1 MINFVFEEN
10 AVSKLSDDDKK
21 KNLFEAV
28 INTKVQ
34 AEMDKLDN
42 EQDILNSKNIFS
54 KFFGKIDGSTAIK
67 QDNINFKRFVIN
79 DKLTRSSIIKDD
91 IDLHSVLADIE
102 LFMEDNKCNDLIS
115 DEVGQLNDINK
126 FIYDNF
132 DINSDEINKFVLNR
146 KQCFLPAVTR
156 KLSKAEILK
165 HESIKYLN
173 KQGYN
178 K

>member
-10 AVSKLSDDDKK
+10 AVSKLSDNDKK
-21 KNLFEAV
+21 KSLFEAV

-54 KFFGKIDGSTAIK
+54 KLFGKIDGSTAIK

-79 DKLTRSSIIKDD
+79 DKLNRSSIIKDD

-115 DEVGQLNDINK
+115 DEIGQLNTINK
-126 FIYDNF
+126 YIHNNF

-146 KQCFLPAVTR
+146 KQCFLPAITR
-156 KLSKAEILK
+156 KLSKAETLK